1 MTKTESLLRED
12 APIESTWNREA
23 VYLTWEAWVA
33 DFESA
38 QSDLPGLGKFSGRL
52 KEGPGVL
59 LEWFQVRGVH
69 WRRMMKLY
77 LFARMAVAVDTGDED
92 AKSHIGQAIG
102 LEAKFKAATA
112 FAEPE
117 LLDIGKKIIDWVDE
131 EPGLE
136 IYRHHLENLLRIET
150 HQRSADVEEILGM
163 LREPFGGTERT
174 AQELTN
180 TDLVFS
186 DAIDSHG
193 EAHPVQQ
200 ATVTPTG
207 IQSSDRQHRR
217 SAWENF
223 CDSHL
228 AMQNTLAS
236 NYITAVKQYVF
247 LSRVRGFDSV
257 LEMMLSP
264 TNLPVEV
271 YHTLIDTF
279 KRPLPVWHR
288 YWEVKRSVLKVDELH
303 PYDIWAPIVT
313 KPPVIPYQQA
323 VDWICEALS
332 PIGQQ
337 YVDVMRRGCLEER
350 WIDYAPNKDKMQG
363 AASSLRIEMPPF
375 IFMSYNETLM
385 SMSVLAHELGHSM
398 HAYFADENQPWEYTE
413 FDAISSTV
421 AETASNFNQAML
433 RFYLRK
439 GMGDDRQFQIAMI
452 DEAIYNFHRYFFIM
466 PTLAR
471 FEYEVFSRAQQDQPL
486 NASILNQ
493 IMADLFTEGYGD
505 TMVDDPE
512 RTAITWAQFPHLYF
526 PFYTF
531 QYAVG
536 ISAAHALA
544 EKVLTGDQQAAE
556 DYLKFLKAGGSLY
569 SIDLFN
575 LAGVDMTTPEPI
587 EKAFDV
593 LADMIAQLEIL
604 AT

>member
-12 APIESTWNREA
+12 APKESTWNREA

-38 QSDLPGLGKFSGRL
+38 QSDLPVLGKFSGRL

-77 LFARMAVAVDTGDED
+77 LFARMAVAVDTGDEQ
-92 AKSHIGQAIG
+92 AKSHYGQAIG
-102 LEAKFKAATA
+102 LDAKFKAATA
-112 FAEPE
+112 FEKPE
-117 LLDIGKKIIDWVDE
+117 LMAIGDQLLDWLDI
-131 EPGLE
+131 EPQLQ
-136 IYRHHLENLLRIET
+136 IYRHYIKNVIRRRP
-150 HQRSADVEEILGM
+150 HQRSSEVEQLLGM
-163 LREPFGGTERT
+163 LEDSFNNVART

-180 TDLVFS
+180 TDLVFA
-186 DAIDSHG
+186 DAVDSHG
-193 EAHPVQQ
+193 KAHPVQQ

-207 IQSSDRQHRR
+207 IQSPDRQHRR
-217 SAWENF
+217 KAWENF

-236 NYITAVKQYVF
+236 NYVTEVKQRVF
-247 LSRVRGFDSV
+247 LAKVRGFDSV
-257 LEMMLSP
+257 LELMLSP

-271 YHTLIDTF
+271 YNTLIDTF
-279 KRPLPVWHR
+279 KQQLPVWHR
-288 YWEVKRSVLKVDELH
+288 YWEVKRKVLKVDELN
-303 PYDIWAPIVT
+303 PYDVWAPIVT
-313 KPPVIPYQQA
+313 EPPVIPYQQA
-323 VDWICEALS
+323 VDWICEAMS
-332 PIGQQ
+332 PLGQE
-337 YVDVMRRGCLEER
+337 YVEVMRRGCLEER
-350 WIDYAPNKDKMQG
+350 WVDYAPNKGKMQG
-363 AASSLRIEMPPF
+363 AASSLRVEMPPF
-375 IFMSYNETLM
+375 IFMSYNDTLM

-398 HAYFADENQPWEYTE
+398 HGYFADENQPWEYTE

-433 RFYLRK
+433 RAYLRK
-439 GMGDDRQFQIAMI
+439 ELKDNRQFQIALI
-452 DEAIYNFHRYFFIM
+452 DEAIFNFHRYFFIM

-493 IMADLFTEGYGD
+493 IMANLFTEGYGD

-544 EKVLTGDQQAAE
+544 EKVLAGDRQAAE
-556 DYLKFLKAGGSLY
+556 DYLKFLSAGGSQY

-575 LAGVDMTTPEPI
+575 LAGVDMTTSEPI